1 MNSRHQ
7 FNGRPLVVELWEK
20 GVLSNKPV
28 GIGMVDMNGLTEPQ
42 RKHHEVKVYL
52 NQENQMVGWVK
63 VECQFE
69 EMKAD
74 PITIMF

>member
-1 MNSRHQ
+1 
-7 FNGRPLVVELWEK
+7 
-20 GVLSNKPV
+20 
-28 GIGMVDMNGLTEPQ
+28 MVDMNGLTEPQ